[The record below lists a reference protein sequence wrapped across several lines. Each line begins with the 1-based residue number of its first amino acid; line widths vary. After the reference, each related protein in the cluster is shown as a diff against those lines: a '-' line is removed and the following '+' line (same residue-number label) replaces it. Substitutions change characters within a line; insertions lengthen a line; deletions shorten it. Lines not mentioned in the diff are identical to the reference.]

1 MYSKK
6 FLEKEEA
13 TIEGIS
19 EYDSLYFQESISNR
33 EDFIL
38 RLKILKLRQ
47 VFTYKSYQIILS

>member
-19 EYDSLYFQESISNR
+19 EYDSLYIQESISNR

-38 RLKILKLRQ
+38 RLEILKLRQ
-47 VFTYKSYQIILS
+47 VFTHKSYQIILS

>member
-38 RLKILKLRQ
+38 RLEILKLRQ
-47 VFTYKSYQIILS
+47 VFTHKNYQIILS